1 MNKNSR
7 ILMNYHT
14 IYAHAHGE
22 NNKKSYESAF
32 LCSTKK
38 DMQHRKQIIYTSEP
52 NTNANA
58 NPVHIKPKFSK
69 SSVFFTFFSKEYSAT
84 FYLSHFFDI

>member
-22 NNKKSYESAF
+22 NNKKSYECAHGVGRLSFEA
-32 LCSTKK
+32 L
-38 DMQHRKQIIYTSEP
+38 
-52 NTNANA
+52 
-58 NPVHIKPKFSK
+58 KFPIFCEVVNSP
-69 SSVFFTFFSKEYSAT
+69 
-84 FYLSHFFDI
+84 FY